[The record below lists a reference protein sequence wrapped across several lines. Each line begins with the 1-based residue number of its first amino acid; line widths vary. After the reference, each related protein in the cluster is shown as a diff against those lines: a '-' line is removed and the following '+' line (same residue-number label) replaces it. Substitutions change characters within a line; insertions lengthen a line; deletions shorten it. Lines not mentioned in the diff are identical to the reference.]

1 MARNFAQ
8 FQSRAWT
15 DDHFKSN
22 LTADSQWL
30 YFALLSQPN
39 INTAGVL
46 PLQDRR
52 WKKLAKAMTAD
63 RIEGALEELST
74 YWYVLIDEDT
84 EEVLIR
90 TFIRNDGLW
99 KQPNV
104 LKSAL
109 GHANNTM
116 SNTLKVVIWHEV
128 GRLPLHELEEGRA
141 KRTRELIE
149 KERPTLHGTLPEGFM
164 EPPSIPSVAPFGG
177 PEQVNHAPVIPIT
190 RPAQENPQVD
200 ALQPTL
206 PSDLWEGFA
215 EGFPKGFR
223 EGSGV
228 GAGVGEGAGES
239 LVSEAKPEK
248 LSISPSGERDTATP
262 KPGSDQDPEW
272 LAFWSRYPNKVS
284 KKKARECFARARKRV
299 SFEALMAGLERYLTE
314 DRRALDGYIK
324 DPTVWLNGDCWD
336 DEPIR
341 RAGGNT
347 NVVGGARDEVP
358 DADYWNSLTE
368 EELRNIL

>member
-1 MARNFAQ
+1 MARNYAQ

-52 WKKLAKAMTAD
+52 WKKLAKAMTAE
-63 RIEGALEELST
+63 RIEGALDELGA
-74 YWYVLIDEDT
+74 YWYVLVDEDT

-116 SNTLKVVIWHEV
+116 SDTLKAVIWHEV

-141 KRTRELIE
+141 KRTRDLIE
-149 KERPTLHGTLPEGFM
+149 KERPTLRGTLPEGFM
-164 EPPSIPSVAPFGG
+164 KPPSSPSIAPFGG
-177 PEQVNHAPVIPIT
+177 PEQVSHAPVIPIT

-200 ALQPTL
+200 AMQPTL

-228 GAGVGEGAGES
+228 GAGVGVGAGES
-239 LVSEAKPEK
+239 LGKEEIPKTSSSGATSQPENAGTITGWWIDQCNQRPPKRTIGHMSKEIKTLLDEGIHPDYIRSGITAWMTKGCGPSALAGFVNQVMNTKP
-248 LSISPSGERDTATP
+248 SNHS
-262 KPGSDQDPEW
+262 
-272 LAFWSRYPNKVS
+272 
-284 KKKARECFARARKRV
+284 
-299 SFEALMAGLERYLTE
+299 
-314 DRRALDGYIK
+314 
-324 DPTVWLNGDCWD
+324 NG
-336 DEPIR
+336 
-341 RAGGNT
+341 
-347 NVVGGARDEVP
+347 VVGGARAEVP
-358 DADYWNSLTE
+358 DAEYWSSLSE